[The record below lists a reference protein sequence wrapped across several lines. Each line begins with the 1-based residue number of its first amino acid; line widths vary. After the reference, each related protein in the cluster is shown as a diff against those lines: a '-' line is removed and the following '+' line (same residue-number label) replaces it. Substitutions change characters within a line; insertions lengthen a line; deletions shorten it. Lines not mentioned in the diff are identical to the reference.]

1 MIKLIALN
9 LLKSVSELG
18 SHRGSSPLL
27 TIDTLCIKLS
37 NYLTLTMWY
46 VVQQQPGETIA
57 LSNHPDYDS
66 AKFKLMNTQRFDSK
80 KFYEILHSSDIVDL
94 NR

>member
-1 MIKLIALN
+1 MHE
-9 LLKSVSELG
+9 SVSELG

-37 NYLTLTMWY
+37 NYLTQTMWY

-57 LSNHPDYDS
+57 LSNHQDYDS
-66 AKFKLMNTQRFDSK
+66 AKFKLMNTQRYDSK
-80 KFYEILHSSDIVDL
+80 NFYEILSSEELGIDPNYVL
-94 NR
+94 

>member
-1 MIKLIALN
+1 MPVTHKIRVQFLYQ
-9 LLKSVSELG
+9 
-18 SHRGSSPLL
+18 LL
-27 TIDTLCIKLS
+27 TQLRVKLS
-37 NYLTLTMWY
+37 NYLTQTMWY

-80 KFYEILHSSDIVDL
+80 NFYEILHSSDIVEL

>member
-1 MIKLIALN
+1 MQF
-9 LLKSVSELG
+9 LL
-18 SHRGSSPLL
+18 RLL
-27 TIDTLCIKLS
+27 TQLRVKLS
-37 NYLTLTMWY
+37 NYLTQTMWY

-57 LSNHPDYDS
+57 LSNHQDYDS

-80 KFYEILHSSDIVDL
+80 NFYEILHSSDIVEL